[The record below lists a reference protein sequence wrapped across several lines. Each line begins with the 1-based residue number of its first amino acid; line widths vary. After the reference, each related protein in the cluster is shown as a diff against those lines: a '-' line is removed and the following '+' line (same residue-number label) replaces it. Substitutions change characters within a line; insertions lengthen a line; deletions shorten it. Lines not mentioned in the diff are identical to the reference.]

1 MVFFLILLVSFV
13 ALFDLLLR
21 AYTYLLKQPCIA
33 RCRNKVTAKWLYW
46 NGSTRLFM
54 EIYMN
59 LALFSC
65 VNLSHL
71 DWDTNLPAVNFSN
84 MFAIL
89 AMIAVISVPVAL
101 IVNALKNLGN
111 LQSESY

>member
-1 MVFFLILLVSFV
+1 
-13 ALFDLLLR
+13 
-21 AYTYLLKQPCIA
+21 
-33 RCRNKVTAKWLYW
+33 
-46 NGSTRLFM
+46 
-54 EIYMN
+54 MN

-89 AMIAVISVPVAL
+89 AMMAVVTVPVVL
-101 IVNALKNLGN
+101 IVNTLRNLRK